1 MSCGARQYEYPGCP
15 RCGHLTAPRGGL
27 TPRYCAVCGQRLV
40 PLHAEVQ
47 SALSS
52 KRPSSLPLRVVALI
66 GICSL
71 LWLFFGH
78 GC

>member
-1 MSCGARQYEYPGCP
+1 MSCGTRQFEYPGCP
-15 RCGHLTAPRGGL
+15 RCGNLTAPRGGL

-47 SALSS
+47 YALSS
-52 KRPSSLPLRVVALI
+52 RRPSPLPVRVVTLI
-66 GICSL
+66 GISLL
-71 LWLFFGH
+71 LWLIFGR